1 VLRRIAD
8 HLFWAFRNLERAEW
22 RARLAQVNYQ
32 LLIETPPRNLPP
44 WEPLLAIFNER
55 EEFLALYAAP
65 DEASVL
71 NFFTLDSRN
80 PNSIRNCINVARN
93 NARALRHDLS
103 SELWLDLN
111 TLYLAAQQ
119 WTPEVFRSPGVFA
132 FFAELKD
139 SFYRIAG
146 IRQSTLPRDLA
157 YDFMEI
163 GMMLE
168 RAEDVSRML
177 DAKYHFLLPR
187 LEDVGGA
194 VDLLQWTAVLRSA
207 SGLEAYRKRFGSAIA
222 VSNVVEILLFDESF
236 PRSVRYSIERIETS
250 LRRIAAG
257 APEKS
262 PAAAAAGKLL
272 EEIRTGR
279 PAEIIQGGLHQF
291 MLHIQDS
298 CAEISDLVFQEYLKA
313 V

>member
-1 VLRRIAD
+1 MARSAGSGQLPVAD
-8 HLFWAFRNLERAEW
+8 RNA
-22 RARLAQVNYQ
+22 AAQS
-32 LLIETPPRNLPP
+32 TP

-55 EEFLALYAAP
+55 EEFLALYATP

-71 NFFTLDSRN
+71 NFFTLDPRN
-80 PNSIRNCINVARN
+80 PNSIRSCITIARS
-93 NARALRHDLS
+93 NARALRHDIS
-103 SELWLDLN
+103 AELWLDLN

-119 WTPEVFRSPGVFA
+119 WTPEVFHSPGVFA

-157 YDFMEI
+157 YDFMEL

-194 VDLLQWTAVLRSA
+194 IDLLQWTAVLRSA
-207 SGLEAYRKRFGSAIA
+207 SGLAAYRKRFGSAIA
-222 VSNVVEILLFDESF
+222 VSNVVGILLFDETF
-236 PRSVRYSIERIETS
+236 PRSVRYSIERIQTS
-250 LRRIAAG
+250 LSRIAAS
-257 APEKS
+257 ATEKS
-262 PAAAAAGKLL
+262 PAVAAAGNLL
-272 EEIRTGR
+272 EEIRTSQ
-279 PAEIIQGGLHQF
+279 PAGIINAGLHQF

-298 CAEISDLVFQEYLKA
+298 CTEISDRAF
-313 V
+313 

>member
-1 VLRRIAD
+1 MLRRIAD

-71 NFFTLDSRN
+71 NFFTLDSWN

-93 NARALRHDLS
+93 NARALRHDIS

-119 WTPEVFRSPGVFA
+119 WTSEVFRSPGVFA

-157 YDFMEI
+157 YDFMEL

-194 VDLLQWTAVLRSA
+194 IDLLQWTAVLRSA

-250 LRRIAAG
+250 LSRIAAG

-262 PAAAAAGKLL
+262 PAAAAAGKLQ

-279 PAEIIQGGLHQF
+279 PAEIIQAGLHQF

>member
-1 VLRRIAD
+1 MLRRIAD

-55 EEFLALYAAP
+55 EEFLALYATP

-93 NARALRHDLS
+93 NARALRHDS
-103 SELWLDLN
+103 PRSCGWISTRS
-111 TLYLAAQQ
+111 TLPPQQ
-119 WTPEVFRSPGVFA
+119 WTPEVFSSPGVFA

-194 VDLLQWTAVLRSA
+194 IDLLQWTAVLRSA
-207 SGLEAYRKRFGSAIA
+207 SGLAAYRKRFGSAIA

-257 APEKS
+257 ATRKV
-262 PAAAAAGKLL
+262 AG
-272 EEIRTGR
+272 RGGGRQSAGGDPDR
-279 PAEIIQGGLHQF
+279 PAGGIIHAGC
-291 MLHIQDS
+291 ISS
-298 CAEISDLVFQEYLKA
+298 CSTSRIRARRFPIGCSRNI
-313 V
+313 